1 MPPEDESTL
10 ITSEEKPAE
19 EAKAAEEA
27 KGTPEEKAAA
37 EAKAAEE
44 AKGTPEEKAAAEA
57 KAAEEAKG
65 TPEEKAAAEA
75 KAAAEKGAPEKY
87 ADFTL
92 PDGME
97 VDEALM
103 GDFLPLAKEF
113 NLTQAQAQQLIDLQ
127 TTSMEKVGT
136 AQEEAW
142 ATRVKDWGEETKTDK
157 EIGGDKLKENLGLA
171 KRGLDAFGTPELGKL
186 LDTTGLGNNLA
197 FVRFF
202 AKVGKE
208 VADDNIN
215 PGNPSGEAV
224 DPAKVLYPDMA

>member
-1 MPPEDESTL
+1 MAPEDESTL
-10 ITSEEKPAE
+10 ITSEEKSAE
-19 EAKAAEEA
+19 EAKAAE
-27 KGTPEEKAAA
+27 AAA

-75 KAAAEKGAPEKY
+75 KAAAEKGAPAEY
-87 ADFTL
+87 TDFTL

-97 VDEALM
+97 VDKELM
-103 GDFLPLAKEF
+103 EGFLPLAKEF
-113 NLTQAQAQQLIDLQ
+113 DLTQADAQKLIDLQ
-127 TTSMEKVGT
+127 AASMVKVGT

-142 ATRVKDWGEETKTDK
+142 ATQVKTWRDETKMDK
-157 EIGGDKLKENLGLA
+157 EIGGDKLAETLGLA
-171 KRGLDAFGTPELGKL
+171 KQGLDKLGTPELGKL

-208 VADDNIN
+208 VTDDNIN